1 MLGGGILYDLRGE
14 LALIG
19 NRKSCENDLANS
31 AEQQLSHWGRQWVH
45 LGLVTNIDKYIKL
58 RY

>member
-19 NRKSCENDLANS
+19 NRKSCGNDLTNCRAAAFS
-31 AEQQLSHWGRQWVH
+31 FGKTMGALRLS
-45 LGLVTNIDKYIKL
+45 N
-58 RY
+58 